1 MHTTAAHAKGEVG
14 RGITWL
20 ARSGYAARGVVYI
33 IVGAFAFMAGI
44 GSGETVGTKGAIQ
57 QLLSQ
62 PFGTVLLWIM
72 VVGLLAYAAW
82 RITQAITDPEG
93 HGTEAKGL
101 VIRAGLVGGAIT
113 YSLLALFTLGL
124 LGTSI
129 GESSGGGNGGSGGG
143 GDFLSGLLGW
153 KYSNYLVYA
162 VALIPLGVGIAHII
176 KGWKAKFEKYFYA
189 SEDVMR
195 WVRPISRAGLIARG
209 IAFLIVAGMLFSG
222 GTRYEPTDP
231 PGLED
236 ALNALQSL
244 PFGAFWLSIVGLGL
258 VAFALYSISEA
269 IWRRIDTAAVMG

>member
-1 MHTTAAHAKGEVG
+1 MHPTAAQAKGEVS

-33 IVGAFAFMAGI
+33 IIGAFAFMAGI

-62 PFGTVLLWIM
+62 PFGTALLWIM
-72 VVGLLAYAAW
+72 VVGLVAYAAW

-93 HGTEAKGL
+93 HGTDAKGL
-101 VIRAGLVGGAIT
+101 MIRSGLVGSAIT

-124 LGTSI
+124 LGSSI
-129 GESSGGGNGGSGGG
+129 GASAGGNNGGSGGG
-143 GDFLSGLLGW
+143 SDFLSGLLGW
-153 KYSNYLVYA
+153 EYSNYLVYA

-209 IAFLIVAGMLFSG
+209 VAFLIVAGMLFSG

-244 PFGAFWLSIVGLGL
+244 PFGAFWLSLVGLGL

-269 IWRRIDTAAVMG
+269 IWRRIDTAAVIG

>member
-1 MHTTAAHAKGEVG
+1 MHPTAAQAKGEVS

-33 IVGAFAFMAGI
+33 IIGAFAFMAGI

-62 PFGTVLLWIM
+62 PFGTALLWIM
-72 VVGLLAYAAW
+72 VVGLVAYAAW

-93 HGTEAKGL
+93 HGTDAKGL
-101 VIRAGLVGGAIT
+101 MIRSGLVGSAIT

-129 GESSGGGNGGSGGG
+129 GESTGGGSGGSGGG
-143 GDFLSGLLGW
+143 SDFLSGLLGW
-153 KYSNYLVYA
+153 EYSNYLVYA

-209 IAFLIVAGMLFSG
+209 VAFLIVAGMLFSG

-244 PFGAFWLSIVGLGL
+244 PFGAFWLSLVGLGL

-269 IWRRIDTAAVMG
+269 IWRRIDTAAVIG

>member
-1 MHTTAAHAKGEVG
+1 MHPTAAQAKGEVS

-33 IVGAFAFMAGI
+33 IIGAFAFMAGI

-62 PFGTVLLWIM
+62 PFGTALLWIM
-72 VVGLLAYAAW
+72 VVGLVAYAAW

-93 HGTEAKGL
+93 HGTDAKGL
-101 VIRAGLVGGAIT
+101 MIRSGLVGSAIT

-129 GESSGGGNGGSGGG
+129 GESTGGGSGGSGGG
-143 GDFLSGLLGW
+143 SDFLSGLLGW
-153 KYSNYLVYA
+153 EYSNYLVYA

-176 KGWKAKFEKYFYA
+176 KGWKAKVEKYFYA
-189 SEDVMR
+189 SENVMR
-195 WVRPISRAGLIARG
+195 WVRPISRVGLIARG
-209 IAFLIVAGMLFSG
+209 VAFLIVAGMLFSG

-244 PFGAFWLSIVGLGL
+244 PFGAFWLSVVGLGL

-269 IWRRIDTAAVMG
+269 IWRRIDTAAVIG

>member
-1 MHTTAAHAKGEVG
+1 MPNASQAKGEVS

-33 IVGAFAFMAGI
+33 IVGAFAFMAGV

-62 PFGTVLLWIM
+62 PFGETLLWIM
-72 VVGLLAYAAW
+72 VVGLVAYVAW

-93 HGTEAKGL
+93 HGTDPKGL
-101 VIRAGLVGGAIT
+101 LIRAGLVGSAVT

-124 LGTSI
+124 LGSSI
-129 GESSGGGNGGSGGG
+129 GESASGSNGGSGSS
-143 GDFLSGLLGW
+143 GDFLSSLLGW
-153 KYSNYLVYA
+153 EYSNYLVYA

-189 SEDVMR
+189 SEDIMR
-195 WVRPISRAGLIARG
+195 WVRPVSRAGLIARG
-209 IAFLIVAGMLFSG
+209 VAFLIVAGMLFSG

-244 PFGAFWLSIVGLGL
+244 PFGAFWLSVVGIGL

-269 IWRRIDTAAVMG
+269 IWRRIDTAAVMN